1 MKLLLINP
9 PRYDKIPVIREDR
22 CEITE
27 RNSVIPPYSLMQL
40 AGVLRDKG
48 HEVTLIDANGE
59 DMSYQ
64 AVGKRLLFLQ
74 PIDAVI
80 FRFTPTTFDH
90 EVIF

>member
-1 MKLLLINP
+1 MRLLLINP

-40 AGVLRDKG
+40 AAMLRDKG

-64 AVGKRLLFLQ
+64 EVGKRLLSLQ

-80 FRFTPTTFDH
+80 FRSSPTAFNH
-90 EVIF
+90 EVLS